1 MGEKKSR
8 PPTCTSGGTAL
19 TSLRE
24 GRRDAAAF
32 LRELEA
38 PAIVAQHAK
47 TSQRGGVGLAAHRII
62 DECPMVSVVGGC

>member
-1 MGEKKSR
+1 MGEKESR
-8 PPTCTSGGTAL
+8 PPTCTSGGAAL

-24 GRRDAAAF
+24 GRRDAAF

-47 TSQRGGVGLAAHRII
+47 TSQRGGVGPAARRLV
-62 DECPMVSVVGGC
+62 ESSTSALWYL

>member
-1 MGEKKSR
+1 MGER
-8 PPTCTSGGTAL
+8 ENRLPTCTSGGAAL

-38 PAIVAQHAK
+38 PAIVARHAK
-47 TSQRGGVGLAAHRII
+47 TSQRGGVDRQLVESSTSALWYL
-62 DECPMVSVVGGC
+62 